1 MATKKMCGAAQA
13 GKLIHKVLGIDLSY
27 IDSTS
32 HGIRDKYEQAMMA
45 AVVLMES
52 QEEEIQFIEE
62 FFHGE

>member
-1 MATKKMCGAAQA
+1 MKYVHLEFIDGHQEDVWSRSSRETYPQ
-13 GKLIHKVLGIDLSY
+13 GIGNRSEL
-27 IDSTS
+27 
-32 HGIRDKYEQAMMA
+32 YEQAMMA

>member
-13 GKLIHKVLGIDLSY
+13 GKLIHKVLGIGLSY

-32 HGIRDKYEQAMMA
+32 YGIRDKYEQAMMA